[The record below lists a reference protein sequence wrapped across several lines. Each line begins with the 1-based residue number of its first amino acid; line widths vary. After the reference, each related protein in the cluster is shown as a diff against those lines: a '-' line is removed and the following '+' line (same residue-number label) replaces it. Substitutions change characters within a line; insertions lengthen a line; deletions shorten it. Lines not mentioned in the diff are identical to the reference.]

1 MYASPPALGQTHVG
15 LTGEYTAAMLDE
27 YRNKEIDYPI
37 PPKDFDGKYRT
48 AHGTL
53 IEALLVWLKRMDLL
67 DAIDTEETSKVG
79 YRLSVQGKGVS
90 ETQDLTS
97 VGVGVSQVLPTLVL
111 FLLAPNNSI
120 LLIEQPELHLHPKVQ
135 SILGDFFLGMAECGK
150 QCIVETHS
158 EYIVNRLRRRI
169 VETPGKR
176 ILDKIKIYFV
186 EKEKAES
193 RFREV
198 QPNEYGSIHDWPK
211 GFFDEVD
218 REASRILD
226 AQMNKRRQAR

>member
-1 MYASPPALGQTHVG
+1 
-15 LTGEYTAAMLDE
+15 
-27 YRNKEIDYPI
+27 
-37 PPKDFDGKYRT
+37 
-48 AHGTL
+48 
-53 IEALLVWLKRMDLL
+53 
-67 DAIDTEETSKVG
+67 
-79 YRLSVQGKGVS
+79 
-90 ETQDLTS
+90 LTS

-193 RFREV
+193 QFREV

-226 AQMNKRRQAR
+226 AQMNKRRQTS